1 MPGPRRT
8 AALVAVLLLDLTLVA
23 VPAAAV
29 QAAPFT
35 VTGVVTETDG
45 TPVPG
50 IHVLPVDG
58 AYFEDTTTASDGSF
72 VVSGEE
78 WDDVAAGSVTI
89 GLSDFD
95 YGAFTE
101 PTVVDGIHYAAL
113 VTVPVAAGATARA
126 DMVVSPRVTGQR
138 APRTIDPTKRSAV
151 VAAYRAMAR
160 DRTVRRHR
168 YPRTGCKTG
177 GNPQRVQR
185 ATIRVVNHYR
195 SMAGLEPVALNADY
209 SAKAQAAAVIMARNR
224 VLTHYPTRGMR
235 CWSREGLEG
244 ASHSNLY
251 LGVDAGW
258 AITGY
263 MYDPGSNNVPVG
275 HRQWILH
282 AGQVEMGTGDFGG
295 ANALYVVGDFDE
307 GQVAAPALSPWPVA
321 GWSPRREEPRG
332 RWSILANRNDIGL
345 GRATIT
351 VRSGG
356 KVVASRVVHKEG
368 DRLTWQ
374 LRGRAPAR
382 ASVTVRGATLRGVE
396 MAPYVYEVRLFGS

>member
-1 MPGPRRT
+1 M
-8 AALVAVLLLDLTLVA
+8 
-23 VPAAAV
+23 
-29 QAAPFT
+29 
-35 VTGVVTETDG
+35 TGVVTEPDG
-45 TPVPG
+45 TAVPG
-50 IHVLPVDG
+50 IHVLSVDG
-58 AYFEDTTTASDGSF
+58 AYFEATTTAADGSY
-72 VVSGEE
+72 VVTGEE
-78 WDDVAAGSVTI
+78 WDDEVVGSVTI
-89 GLSDFD
+89 GLSDYD

-101 PTVVDGIHYAAL
+101 PATVDDIHYAAL
-113 VTVPVAAGATARA
+113 LVVPMTPGATVRA
-126 DMVVSPRVTGQR
+126 DMVVSPVVTGQR
-138 APRTIDPTKRSAV
+138 ASGTIDPTRKSAV
-151 VAAYRAMAR
+151 AAAYRKMAR

-168 YPRTGCKTG
+168 YPRTGCNPG
-177 GNPQRVQR
+177 GNPRRVQR

-224 VLTHYPTRGMR
+224 LLTHYPTRGLR

-321 GWSPRREEPRG
+321 GWSPRREEPGG
-332 RWSILANRNDIGL
+332 RWSILANRRDIAL
-345 GRATIT
+345 DRATIT
-351 VRSGG
+351 VRAGG

-374 LRGRAPAR
+374 LRGRAPR
-382 ASVTVRGATLRGVE
+382 TRQRHRHRGDAPRGGDGALRLRGPPLRDVIGSRSGRL
-396 MAPYVYEVRLFGS
+396 APCDV

>member
-1 MPGPRRT
+1 M
-8 AALVAVLLLDLTLVA
+8 VLLLNLTLVA
-23 VPAAAV
+23 APAAGAPV
-29 QAAPFT
+29 APFT
-35 VTGVVTETDG
+35 VTGVVTEPDG

-50 IHVLPVDG
+50 IHVMSVDG
-58 AYFEDTTTASDGSF
+58 AYFEQTTTAADGSF

-78 WDDVAAGSVTI
+78 WDDAAVGSVTI
-89 GLSDFD
+89 GLNDYD

-101 PTVVDGIHYAAL
+101 PAVVDDIPYAAL
-113 VTVPVAAGATARA
+113 LAVPVTPGATVRA
-126 DMVVSPRVTGQR
+126 DMVVSPLVTGQR
-138 APRTIDPTKRSAV
+138 ASGTIDPTRKSAV
-151 VAAYRAMAR
+151 TAAYRAMAR

-168 YPRTGCKTG
+168 YPRTGCNPG

-224 VLTHYPTRGMR
+224 LLTHYPTQGLR

-295 ANALYVVGDFDE
+295 ANALYVVGDFTE
-307 GQVAAPALSPWPVA
+307 GQVAAPVLSPWPVA
-321 GWSPRREEPRG
+321 GWSPRREEPGG
-332 RWSILANRNDIGL
+332 RWSILANRSDIAL
-345 GRATIT
+345 DRATVT
-351 VRSGG
+351 VRAGG
-356 KVVASRVVHKEG
+356 KAVASRVVHKEG

-396 MAPYVYEVRLFGS
+396 MAPYVYTVRLFGT